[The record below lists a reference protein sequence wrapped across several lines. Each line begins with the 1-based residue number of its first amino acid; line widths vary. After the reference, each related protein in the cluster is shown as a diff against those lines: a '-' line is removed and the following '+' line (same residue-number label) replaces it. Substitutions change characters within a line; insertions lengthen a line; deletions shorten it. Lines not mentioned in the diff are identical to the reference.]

1 MITKWGTVDGLLT
14 LSWAAVERWIRTR
27 RWAQDQRNAPTE
39 TTSGGAVAYGI
50 VQTLPTR
57 LRRAL
62 FGAPKETE
70 QIRSLVLSKRS
81 ALAVFGADGFSAIAY
96 APDEIIM
103 VLALAGTAGFALS
116 PWVGLGVAIVLLLVI
131 GTYRYNIRDVAVSG
145 GDYHVVTEL
154 LGPKTGAA
162 AGVSLLFDFVLTV
175 SVSVSSAATYL
186 MDLIPAVAGHRQLV
200 AVCLVIILTLVF
212 IRGLRFMGR
221 VAFIPAALFVV
232 CLTVTLGV
240 GLVEAW
246 SGSLGQAPS
255 HDFYVRPE
263 TAESNALTGMGLF
276 LLVARSFSSGA
287 VTLTGVESV
296 SNSVRFFRPPKAQ
309 NAARSLTITGV
320 ATAVVLVVV
329 LYLARAS
336 GAVVT
341 MDSTQLVLNGQ
352 GRSEDFQQM
361 PILAQVGEAVGGHG
375 VMFYALVISTV
386 LFLLMAPAAAY
397 AGFPIL
403 ASTMAEKGYLP
414 VHFRARSNRSLYA
427 NGVLVLGA
435 SAAVVTLAFGADVN
449 ALIQL
454 YVVGVLFSMSLTQ
467 TAVFLRRRREIRVVL
482 DAQPRRRLLRD
493 QIITAIGLIA
503 TVLATVVV
511 LLTKLTQG
519 AWVTVLVVG
528 VVTMAAWIIKKH
540 YSAIERE
547 LAVTQRNP
555 LKALPSRVHAIVVV
569 PRLRKPALRALAYA
583 RATRTS
589 TIEALVLNV
598 DEAGT
603 RKTRQLWDRYEV
615 PVPLTIL
622 ASPYRDPV
630 LPVVEHVRGVRQ
642 ASPRDVVI
650 VYVPEYVLEHWWDK
664 FLHHRSGHKI
674 AKALRREPGVVTAV
688 VPWRLGHEDEE
699 MLA

>member
-1 MITKWGTVDGLLT
+1 MDPRGGFSSDGTHHQGN
-14 LSWAAVERWIRTR
+14 ARPRIR
-27 RWAQDQRNAPTE
+27 DSP
-39 TTSGGAVAYGI
+39 AVAYGI
-50 VQTLPTR
+50 VHSLPTR
-57 LRRAL
+57 ARRAL

-70 QIRSLVLSKRS
+70 QIRSLALSKRS

-103 VLALAGTAGFALS
+103 VLALAGTAGLAMS

-186 MDLIPAVAGHRQLV
+186 ISLIPALAGHRLPV
-200 AVCLVIILTLVF
+200 AVFLVVLLTLLF

-221 VAFIPAALFVV
+221 VAAIPAALFVI
-232 CLTVTLGV
+232 CLTATLAV

-246 SGSLGQAPS
+246 TGNLGRAPS
-255 HDFYVRPE
+255 HEFYVRPE
-263 TAESNALTGMGLF
+263 TAESNALTGFGLV
-276 LLVARSFSSGA
+276 LLIARSFSSGA

-296 SNSVRFFRPPKAQ
+296 SNSVRFFAPPKAK
-309 NAARSLTITGV
+309 NAARSLTITGI
-320 ATAVVLVVV
+320 ATAAALVAV
-329 LYLARAS
+329 LYLARSS

-341 MDSTQLVLNGQ
+341 IDSTQLVLG
-352 GRSEDFQQM
+352 GRAQSPDFQQM
-361 PILAQVGEAVGGHG
+361 PILAQVADAVSGHG
-375 VMFYALVISTV
+375 PLFHVLLVSIV
-386 LFLLMAPAAAY
+386 LFLLLAPAAAY

-467 TAVFLRRRREIRVVL
+467 TAVFIRRRREIRVVL
-482 DAQPRRRLLRD
+482 DSQPRRLLLRD
-493 QIITAIGLIA
+493 QIITMVGLVA
-503 TVLATVVV
+503 TVSATLVV
-511 LLTKLTQG
+511 LLTKLAQG

-528 VVTMAAWIIKKH
+528 LVTLAAWAIKKH

-547 LAVTQRNP
+547 LAVTQKNP

-569 PRLRKPALRALAYA
+569 PRLRKPALRAIAYA
-583 RATRTS
+583 RATRPS
-589 TIEALVLNV
+589 TIEAVVMNV

-603 RKTRQLWDRYEV
+603 RTTRKLWDKYEV

-630 LPVVEHVRGVRQ
+630 TPVIEHVRGVRQ

-664 FLHHRSGHKI
+664 FLHHRSGQKI
-674 AKALRREPGVVTAV
+674 AAALRREPGVVTAM

-699 MLA
+699 NLA